1 MTTKSHLDQP
11 TNLKGGAL
19 TPGIDPV
26 LDVVAIRVQADF
38 KILAF
43 RTSIFF
49 KESLSHCQ
57 NIPYI
62 GKKIEGE

>member
-1 MTTKSHLDQP
+1 MSDRGPYMTTKSHLDQP

-49 KESLSHCQ
+49 
-57 NIPYI
+57 
-62 GKKIEGE
+62 